1 MRIDVFAT
9 PNASRTKVGG
19 VHEGA
24 LKVRVV
30 AVPENGRANHAI
42 VLALAKALGVR
53 KSQVRLVG
61 GATNRRKTFEISK
74 DKAVLTPVVDRLLSG

>member
-1 MRIDVFAT
+1 
-9 PNASRTKVGG
+9 

-30 AVPENGRANHAI
+30 AVPEKGRANHAI

-53 KSQVRLVG
+53 KSQIRLVA
-61 GATNRRKTFEISK
+61 GATNRHKTFEISE
-74 DKAVLTPVVDRLLSG
+74 DEAVLTPVVDRLLSG